1 MSYRTIKTTPEDEYI
16 KKQEILELKKRAL
29 EFKKRQT
36 EEEKK
41 RLKELHYMHC
51 PKCGEKMD
59 EIEIKGIKVD
69 KCFSCG
75 GVYFDDGELEDFIN
89 NSKDSFITKMFSIL
103 KQ

>member
-1 MSYRTIKTTPEDEYI
+1 MSYITTKITPEEEYI

-29 EFKKRQT
+29 EIKKQQN

-59 EIEIKGIKVD
+59 EIEIHGIKVD
-69 KCFSCG
+69 KCFSCN
-75 GVYFDDGELEDFIN
+75 GVFFDDGELEELIN
-89 NSKDSFITKMFSIL
+89 ASKNSFMKSFFGIFK
-103 KQ
+103 